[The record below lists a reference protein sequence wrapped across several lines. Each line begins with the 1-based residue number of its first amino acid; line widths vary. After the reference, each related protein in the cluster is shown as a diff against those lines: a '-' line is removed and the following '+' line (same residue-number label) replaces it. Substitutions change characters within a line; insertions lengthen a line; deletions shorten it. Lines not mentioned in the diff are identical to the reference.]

1 MSALGRRSGW
11 RPWLGNG
18 QGLWGG
24 GKRPQGCFGLAG
36 RAPFQQPGGTA
47 SAIQNKNDKGCNP
60 PWLVDVNTLYLYI
73 LFV

>member
-24 GKRPQGCFGLAG
+24 GKRPQGCFGLTG

-47 SAIQNKNDKGCNP
+47 AAIKNKNYKGCSP
-60 PWLVDVNTLYLYI
+60 PRLVDMNK
-73 LFV
+73 